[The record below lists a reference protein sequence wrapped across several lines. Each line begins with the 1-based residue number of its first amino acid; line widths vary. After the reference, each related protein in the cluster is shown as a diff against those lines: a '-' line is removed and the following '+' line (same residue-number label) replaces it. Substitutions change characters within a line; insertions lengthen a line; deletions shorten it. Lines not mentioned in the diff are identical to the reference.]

1 MIFLFAFLAIIISLV
16 CWLIFS
22 PIIIQFDT
30 RVPKA
35 ELRWISIGKVLLW
48 YEGEWWLSF
57 RILFFRKKISL
68 ASISISPKK
77 IEKKRRQKTNRAL
90 LLRKMFR
97 VLKIFRIQE
106 WQLSIDTGNYLYNAW
121 LYPVNFLPYSYG
133 HLYINFN
140 NENYFFIKVRS
151 SPWKMIYAYLR

>member
-1 MIFLFAFLAIIISLV
+1 MIFLLVSLAVIFLLL
-16 CWLIFS
+16 CWIIFS
-22 PIIIQFDT
+22 PIIIQVDT

-35 ELRWISIGKVLLW
+35 ELRWISIGKVVFW
-48 YEGEWWLSF
+48 YEAEWWLSF
-57 RILFFRKKISL
+57 RILFFRKKIRL
-68 ASISISPKK
+68 ASITVSPKK
-77 IEKKRRQKTNRAL
+77 IEKKRRQKTSKIS
-90 LLRKMFR
+90 LLRKM
-97 VLKIFRIQE
+97 LKMLRAFRIQE

-133 HLYINFN
+133 HLHINFN